1 MDYLSAGAAVWTPA
15 ISTRFCMTG
24 SGMLLAIW
32 EFFFKYPPVVFE
44 KGRLLFASPLPWWM
58 LGMAVALA
66 VVAAWSYLRARR
78 SLQPVDRGILLALR
92 GGMLAI
98 LLTAL
103 FRPVVQIAVAVPQE
117 NYLGILIDD
126 SRSMRIADSG
136 NGSRGELVQS
146 GLSPEQSE
154 VLAALAE
161 RFRLRFFR
169 FSGSAQQVRGTD
181 DLTFMGGQSQ
191 IGRAIDQARAELAG
205 VPLSGLVLIS
215 DGADRAEAEL
225 NAAILGA
232 RTAAL
237 PIYTVG
243 VGEEEFARDIE
254 VRRASVPRSLLQGS
268 SAVVDV
274 VIAQTGFAGQTV
286 PLVIEDEGQIVATE
300 EVTLP
305 LDGTPAAVSVH
316 FTAREPGMRRFRFR
330 VPLQDDE
337 LVRENNQ
344 QESLVEVR
352 SEPHKILYF
361 EGEPR
366 WEVKFLRMAIQN
378 DPQLQLV
385 LLQRTADNKFYRVGV
400 DSAQELVA
408 GFPRTREELFSY
420 HGLILG
426 SVEAGYFSREQLQL
440 ISDFVSER
448 GGSLLM
454 LGGKRSF
461 SEGGYG
467 GTLLANALPVE
478 LEVQRTGQSFF
489 SEVQVSRTQ
498 SGALHPVLRLVE
510 DADSAEVRWNTL
522 PPLTTFNQV
531 TRTKPGAT
539 TLLAG
544 SGPGVPA
551 GQVVLAYQRYG
562 RGMSIALPVQ
572 DIWVWQFH
580 ADIPLEDQ
588 THETFWGQMLRW
600 MVNEVPDPLT
610 FSTSSEPAAV
620 GAPVTVRADL
630 RDASFHGV
638 NNAVLHALIESPDG
652 SASEIPLEWS
662 AQRDGEYRGT
672 FIPTV
677 PGLHQLR
684 VDALRGDSLVRTGRL
699 GLTAMEDEGE
709 YFGAQMRAPLLR
721 RVADETGGRF
731 YDLGNVGRLPEEIRY
746 SGQGVTEMERYD
758 LWDMPIVF
766 FLLITMVGVE
776 WAYRR
781 RRGLP

>member
-1 MDYLSAGAAVWTPA
+1 
-15 ISTRFCMTG
+15 
-24 SGMLLAIW
+24 MLLAIW

-66 VVAAWSYLRARR
+66 AVAGWSYLQARR
-78 SLQPVDRGILLALR
+78 SLRPVDRGILLALR
-92 GGMLAI
+92 GGMLAV
-98 LLTAL
+98 LLLAL
-103 FRPVVQIAVAVPQE
+103 FRPVLQIAVAVPQE

-126 SRSMRIADSG
+126 SRSMRIADDG

-146 GLSPEQSE
+146 GLSPEQSD
-154 VLAALAE
+154 VLEALAE

-169 FSGSAQQVRGTD
+169 FAGSAEQVRGTD
-181 DLTFMGGQSQ
+181 ELTFMGGQSQ

-215 DGADRAEAEL
+215 DGADRAEADL

-237 PIYTVG
+237 PVYTVG
-243 VGEEEFARDIE
+243 VGREEFERDIE

-274 VIAQTGFAGQTV
+274 VIAQTGYAGQTV

-300 EVTLP
+300 EVALP
-305 LDGTPAAVSVH
+305 LDGTPAAVRVH
-316 FTAREPGMRRFRFR
+316 FTAREPGVRRFRFR
-330 VPLQDDE
+330 VPVQEDE

-366 WEVKFLRMAIQN
+366 HEVKFMRMAIQN

-385 LLQRTADNKFYRVGV
+385 LLQRVADNKFYRVGV
-400 DSAQELVA
+400 DSGQELIA

-440 ISDFVSER
+440 ISEFVSER

-454 LGGKRSF
+454 LGGRRSF

-467 GTLLANALPVE
+467 GTLLADALPVE
-478 LEVQRTGQSFF
+478 LEVERTGQSYFN
-489 SEVQVSRTQ
+489 EVQVSRTQ

-510 DADSAEVRWNTL
+510 DADSSEVRWSTL
-522 PPLTTFNQV
+522 PALSTFNQV

-544 SGPGVPA
+544 TGPGVPA

-562 RGMSIALPVQ
+562 RGLSIALPVQ
-572 DIWVWQFH
+572 DTWIWQMH

-610 FSTSSEPAAV
+610 FTTSAEPAAV
-620 GAPVTVRADL
+620 GSPVTIRADL
-630 RDASFHGV
+630 RDAAFHGV
-638 NNAVLHALIESPDG
+638 NNAAVHALIEGPDG
-652 SASEIPLEWS
+652 SAREIQLEWS

-672 FIPTV
+672 FVPEV

-684 VDALRGDSLVRTGRL
+684 VDALRGDSLVGSGRL
-699 GLTAMEDEGE
+699 GLAAMEDEGE
-709 YFGAQMRAPLLR
+709 YFSAQMRAPLLR

-731 YDLGNVGRLPEEIRY
+731 YNLDSVSRLPEEIRY

-758 LWDMPIVF
+758 LWDMPVIF
-766 FLLITMVGVE
+766 FLLIGLVGAE
-776 WAYRR
+776 WVYRR
-781 RRGLP
+781 KRGLP